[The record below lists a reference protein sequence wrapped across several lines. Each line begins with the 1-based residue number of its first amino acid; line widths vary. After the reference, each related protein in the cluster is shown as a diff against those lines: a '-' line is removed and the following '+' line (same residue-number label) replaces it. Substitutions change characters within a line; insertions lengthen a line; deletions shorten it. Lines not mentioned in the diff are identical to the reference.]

1 MVPFRIE
8 DGQEITLCSV
18 LESPVVK
25 ESGFHTPEPRLVV
38 PSTEY
43 DREAPDF

>member
-25 ESGFHTPEPRLVV
+25 ESGFQTPEPRLDV